1 MILLKELIFIVYI
14 LINFIFFKKNL
25 VNLFSNFQDFNE
37 FIFSQINI
45 KFNLNIKENKNK
57 WK

>member
-1 MILLKELIFIVYI
+1 MILLKELIFIVYL

-45 KFNLNIKENKNK
+45 KFNLNKKNEK
-57 WK
+57 KGK